1 MVGVVDVSVDV
12 SADSRSW
19 LNLGVVRD
27 YAIVGFFVALVVAL
41 SLSSDVFLSEQNLK
55 NVIDQTVAVGLIACA
70 GSLVLMAGG
79 FDLSAGA
86 IYIAAGVV
94 SAQVAN
100 STSAWV
106 GIGAGILTGL
116 VLGAVNAFLCTVL
129 RINAFV
135 ATLATSIAFAGMA
148 TVLSGGTFTFIQ
160 DATFGDLSAT
170 VLGVKV
176 STWIFVVFVAVCAF
190 VLNKTVLGRYI
201 LATGGNSNA
210 ARLSGVP
217 VNRTLAF
224 TYVLSGAAAAIA
236 AVIVASRSMSVSG
249 TNGSDVVFDAL
260 AAILIGGVSVLGGEG
275 AIWRVLIGVFI
286 LALISNGF
294 NLNGIDPL
302 YQQVVSGLLILIAVG
317 VDTWLRKTPG

>member
-1 MVGVVDVSVDV
+1 MAAVEAGTQVRTRPWMNVGVI
-12 SADSRSW
+12 
-19 LNLGVVRD
+19 RD
-27 YAIVGFFVALVVAL
+27 YAIVGFFVALVIVL
-41 SLSSDVFLSEQNLK
+41 SISSDVFLSEQNLK
-55 NVIDQTVAVGLIACA
+55 NVIDQAVAVGLVACA

-86 IYIAAGVV
+86 IYVAAGVV

-100 STSAWV
+100 STSAGV
-106 GIGAGILTGL
+106 GIAAGIGIGASLGL
-116 VLGAVNAFLCTVL
+116 INALLCTVL
-129 RINAFV
+129 RLNAFV
-135 ATLATSIAFAGMA
+135 ATLGTSIAFAGLA

-160 DATFGDLSAT
+160 DESFGKLSQS

-176 STWIFVVFVAVCAF
+176 STWIFVAFVAACAF
-190 VLNKTVLGRYI
+190 VLNKTVLGRWI
-201 LATGGNSNA
+201 LATGGNPTA

-217 VNRTLAF
+217 INITLAF
-224 TYVLSGAAAAIA
+224 TYVLSGAAAGVA

-260 AAILIGGVSVLGGEG
+260 AAILIGGVSVAGGEG
-275 AIWRVLIGVFI
+275 AIWRVIIGVFI

-302 YQQVVSGLLILIAVG
+302 YQQVVSGLLILVAVG
-317 VDTWLRKTPG
+317 VDTWLRRRST